1 MILKLFYFL
10 AITVKFS
17 GSYCSLVVPIIFSS
31 NSSMVVHKARIL
43 QIYIY
48 IYIYIYVADTWLHAV
63 FTAFAARWKRCHY

>member
-48 IYIYIYVADTWLHAV
+48 VADTWLHAV